1 MSRMFLF
8 EGITISDDTA
18 PLLIAELGHN
28 HGGDPS
34 KAIAM
39 IRSAKAVGASAVKF
53 QTRNPKRVYQQTTE
67 RGGYLFESDNP
78 QWMDRVYGV
87 HREKLEPSWDDWVM
101 LKETAAYNGITMFST
116 PFDMDSL
123 ALLERLGVPAYK
135 VASGDA
141 TNIPLIREIARTG
154 KPTIISTG
162 GCNQEEVDRLYDSF
176 RAINGDPKDLAILQ
190 CSCVYPATDDAMNLR
205 VIETYRARYPDTVI
219 GLSTHN
225 HSWIPSLAAY
235 ALGARIFEHHY
246 TNDRAWKGTDNKF
259 SLNPEAMEAFI
270 AALAQVQKAL
280 GHEHKFRTET
290 ETKPTLERRKKLVW
304 ARQVMEFGEITADDL
319 TEMCPAW
326 DGIESRFKDSII
338 GQHAAHTTGEGETV
352 QWGDVMAVQE
362 REMARA

>member
-1 MSRMFLF
+1 MSRIFLF
-8 EGITISDDTA
+8 DGITISDDTA

-28 HGGDPS
+28 HGGDIS

-39 IRSAKAVGASAVKF
+39 IRSAKAAGASAVKF

-78 QWMDRVYGV
+78 QWMDRVYGR
-87 HREKLEPSWDDWVM
+87 HRELLEPTWDDWQT
-101 LKETAAYNGITMFST
+101 LKGVADHIGITMFST

-162 GCNQEEVDRLYDSF
+162 GCNQEEVDRLYDAF

-190 CSCVYPATDDAMNLR
+190 CSCVYPATDEAMNLR

-219 GLSTHN
+219 GLSTH
-225 HSWIPSLAAY
+225 HPSTTPSLAAFV
-235 ALGARIFEHHY
+235 LGARIFEHHY
-246 TNDRAWKGTDNKF
+246 TNDRTWKGTDNAF
-259 SLNPEAMEAFI
+259 SLDTAAMKEFVAS
-270 AALAQVQKAL
+270 LAQVQKAL
-280 GHEHKFRTET
+280 GDSRKVRTET

-304 ARQVMEFGEITADDL
+304 ARQVMEFGEIAADDL

-326 DGIESRFKDSII
+326 DGIEPRFRDSLI
-338 GQHAAHTTGEGETV
+338 GQHVAHTTGAGETV
-352 QWGDVMAVQE
+352 QWIDIMAVQE
-362 REMARA
+362 REAARA